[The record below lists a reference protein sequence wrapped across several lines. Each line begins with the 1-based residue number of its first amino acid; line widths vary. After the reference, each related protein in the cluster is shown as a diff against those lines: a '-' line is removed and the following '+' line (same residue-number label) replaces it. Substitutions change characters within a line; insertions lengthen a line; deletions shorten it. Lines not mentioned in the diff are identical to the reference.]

1 LVQSTVVHSIADE
14 EEGVVAG
21 GRVGIE
27 EEGQVTDE
35 DDRKVVLPVNQQ
47 ESAGNF
53 VGDSAGSSTTEV
65 HVQLPLPDELP
76 SKEP

>member
-1 LVQSTVVHSIADE
+1 MQSTVVHSIADE

-53 VGDSAGSSTTEV
+53 VGDSAGSSTV
-65 HVQLPLPDELP
+65 HQRPMPY
-76 SKEP
+76 